1 MLYVDK
7 YRPKDLSE
15 LNYHPHL
22 TEQLESLVASADVPH
37 LLFYGPSGA
46 GK

>member
-15 LNYHPHL
+15 LHYHSQL
-22 TEQLESLVASADVPH
+22 TDQLQSLVSI
-37 LLFYGPSGA
+37 LR
-46 GK
+46 